1 VYIDRG
7 ACTEKTGVRFY
18 RFAHGW
24 EEIMNFGALATIGF
38 TLVFGL
44 PAASSF
50 FVGIIVLTTPAQADI
65 RCTRMGCRETGKT
78 IRRNGSYYRGLGL
91 PAGYHQANGTQPKQQ
106 AQPR

>member
-1 VYIDRG
+1 M
-7 ACTEKTGVRFY
+7 K
-18 RFAHGW
+18 
-24 EEIMNFGALATIGF
+24 FGALATIGF
-38 TLVFGL
+38 TLAFGL

-91 PAGYHQANGTQPKQQ
+91 PAGYHQTNGTQPKQQ